1 MTRFLDGR
9 ELRPSSDALH
19 VAGGPCCGGR
29 GAMLSGARLG
39 EGGSERGRL
48 LCAFIQH
55 FIGLAGAA
63 SPAPVVDRS
72 LRADIYVA
80 MDFRTTQVGDRYA
93 QALFDLADETGAL
106 EAVRADLRALAGA
119 WGESADLRRLATSPV
134 IASEDQGKGLV
145 AIAYK
150 AGFNRTT
157 RNFLGLLAQNGRARD
172 LTAVIAGFERLY
184 AKKTGVVAAEV
195 VSAQALD
202 AGQLDKIKQALRI
215 ALGRD
220 PELSARVDSSIL
232 GGLKVKVGSKLFDA
246 SLKTKLDQMKFAL
259 KRA

>member
-1 MTRFLDGR
+1 
-9 ELRPSSDALH
+9 
-19 VAGGPCCGGR
+19 
-29 GAMLSGARLG
+29 
-39 EGGSERGRL
+39 
-48 LCAFIQH
+48 
-55 FIGLAGAA
+55 
-63 SPAPVVDRS
+63 
-72 LRADIYVA
+72 
-80 MDFRTTQVGDRYA
+80 MDFRTTEVGDRYA

-106 EAVRADLRALAGA
+106 EPVRVDLKSLTAA
-119 WGESADLRRLATSPV
+119 WGDSADLRRLATSPV
-134 IASEDQGKGLV
+134 IAAEDQQKGLT
-145 AIAYK
+145 AIADT
-150 AGFNRTT
+150 ANFNPTT

-202 AGQLDKIKQALRI
+202 AGQMDKIKAALRT

-220 PELSARVDSSIL
+220 PELSARVDPSIL